1 MHEFSLIISYTAVA
15 SLLIALFISLFSL
28 IHFRSILAKL
38 VVIEILINIVTSGLA
53 LWSLLNHQAVFL
65 DICVALVL
73 VMFLSTVAYCQFIL
87 PRGKPHA

>member
-1 MHEFSLIISYTAVA
+1 MIEIILTVKYMAIA
-15 SLLIALFISLFSL
+15 CLLIALMICLYSL
-28 IHFRSILAKL
+28 IRFRSILVKL
-38 VVIEILINIVTSGLA
+38 VVIEVIINIVTSGLA